1 MAEKKR
7 KGRRAYLDS
16 YKKKEDG
23 SYAYEGDLYVYV
35 GSILASN
42 SPGNGG
48 LKVGIP
54 KGNGLKKELTR
65 LWILCGALLCT
76 LLAAGCSTAPGPDSF
91 AYVLLPYA
99 ANLVACVSVCWGM
112 GRLAKGGN
120 PMKAHV
126 YDASVAQIP
135 GRALACAICS
145 GAVVMGEGIYL
156 FQNGAGGR
164 ILAVFGF
171 LVLETAALILAL
183 WTRKLAVGMKWE
195 KS

>member
-76 LLAAGCSTAPGPDSF
+76 LLAAGCSTAPGPDSS

-126 YDASVAQIP
+126 ARPCLCHLFRRGRHGRGDLSFSKRCRWKDFGGFWLSRAGNGSVDSGLVDAQA
-135 GRALACAICS
+135 GS
-145 GAVVMGEGIYL
+145 GDEMGEIL
-156 FQNGAGGR
+156 RKVR
-164 ILAVFGF
+164 IF
-171 LVLETAALILAL
+171 I
-183 WTRKLAVGMKWE
+183 
-195 KS
+195 